1 MSNKESVPQE
11 AGLSPELMEVVSVST
26 QVFKDH
32 LTSNGLAEAITD
44 DHHNAKLLDR
54 KATLE
59 REIAVQELEQ
69 QLLGKSK
76 YSPEETELAGMK
88 LAHEYMPKSS
98 EKDKLE
104 GAIKM
109 AEQRAIQSG
118 KRAFLTNAL
127 FKYVGGSSIGTNQ
140 DRLEA
145 IDRRVSL
152 CSEVVKNVPENH
164 QGLDSLLTERYSANR
179 EDIGQLRYTTTLR
192 LFEKISKM
200 KSAISTNFA

>member
-11 AGLSPELMEVVSVST
+11 AGLSAELMEVVSVST
-26 QVFKDH
+26 QIFKDH

-179 EDIGQLRYTTTLR
+179 ENIGQLRYTTTLR